1 MKGTALA
8 AVQMVSTV
16 DLEANL
22 RAAERLVAESA
33 GRGAGLVVLP
43 EAFACADPAR
53 TLALGAAE
61 RDSQGPLRR
70 FLADLAKTH
79 GIWLVGG
86 TIPVSDAGER
96 PRAACLLIDPEGIER
111 ARYDKMH
118 LFDVDLPDAQQS
130 YRESARMSPGESIV
144 TADTPFGVLGLAV
157 CYDLRFPEMFRV
169 QFQRGMS
176 VLVLPSAF
184 TRVTGEAHWHV
195 LLRARAIENQCWV
208 VAPNQGGR
216 QTPTRECY
224 GGSVIIDPWGRVLA
238 SAATGEAVL
247 LAEADRAVRED
258 LQRRL
263 PVGVHQRLHV
273 PDPGGSVRGEDLQG
287 QAV

>member
-1 MKGTALA
+1 MTAQALA

-16 DLEANL
+16 DLDANL
-22 RAAERLVAESA
+22 RTAERLVSEAA
-33 GRGAGLVVLP
+33 ARGAGLVVLP

-61 RDSQGPLRR
+61 RTPDGPLRQ
-70 FLADLAKTH
+70 FLSGLAKRN

-86 TIPVSDAGER
+86 TIPLSDAGDR
-96 PRAACLLIDPEGIER
+96 PRAACLLLDPEGVER

-118 LFDVDLPDAQQS
+118 LFDVDLPDAQRS
-130 YRESARMSPGESIV
+130 YRESERMSPGERIV
-144 TADTPFGVLGLAV
+144 TAETPFGCVGLAV

-224 GGSVIIDPWGRVLA
+224 GGSVIIDPWGAVRA
-238 SAATGEAVL
+238 SAATGESVL
-247 LAEADRAVRED
+247 VVLPDPALRED
-258 LQRRL
+258 VRQRL
-263 PVGVHQRLHV
+263 PVSAHQRLRV
-273 PDPGGSVRGEDLQG
+273 PD
-287 QAV
+287 

>member
-1 MKGTALA
+1 MIARALA

-22 RAAERLVAESA
+22 RAAERLVGEAA
-33 GRGAGLVVLP
+33 ARGAGLVVLP

-61 RDSQGPLRR
+61 RTPEGPLRR
-70 FLADLAKTH
+70 FLSGLARTH

-96 PRAACLLIDPEGIER
+96 PRAACLLLDPQGVEC

-130 YRESARMSPGESIV
+130 YRESSRMSPGDRIV
-144 TADTPFGVLGLAV
+144 TADSPFGVLGLAV

-169 QFQRGMS
+169 QFQRGMR

-224 GGSVIIDPWGRVLA
+224 GGSVIIDPWGTVLA
-238 SAATGEAVL
+238 SASTGEAVL
-247 LAEADRAVRED
+247 LAEPDGARHED
-258 LQRRL
+258 LRRRL
-263 PVGVHQRLHV
+263 PVDAHQRIRV
-273 PDPGGSVRGEDLQG
+273 PD
-287 QAV
+287 

>member
-1 MKGTALA
+1 MSGRALA

-22 RAAERLVAESA
+22 RAAERLIAEAA

-61 RDSQGPLRR
+61 RGGEGPLRR
-70 FLADLAKTH
+70 FLAGLARRH

-86 TIPVSDAGER
+86 TIPLSDAGER
-96 PRAACLLIDPEGIER
+96 PRAACLLFDPEGVER

-130 YRESARMSPGESIV
+130 YRESARMSPGDRIV
-144 TADTPFGVLGLAV
+144 TAETPFGVLGLAV

-176 VLVLPSAF
+176 LLVLPSAF
-184 TRVTGEAHWHV
+184 TRLTGEAHWHV

-208 VAPNQGGR
+208 VAPNQGGL
-216 QTPTRECY
+216 QTATRECY
-224 GGSVIIDPWGRVLA
+224 GGSVIIDPWGTVLA
-238 SAATGEAVL
+238 SASTGEAVL
-247 LAEADRAVRED
+247 VAEPDTAMLEALR
-258 LQRRL
+258 RRL
-263 PVGVHQRLHV
+263 PVAAHQRVRV
-273 PDPGGSVRGEDLQG
+273 PD
-287 QAV
+287 

>member
-1 MKGTALA
+1 MTGRALA
-8 AVQMVSTV
+8 AVQMVSTI
-16 DLEANL
+16 DLDANL
-22 RAAERLVAESA
+22 RSAQSLVAEA
-33 GRGAGLVVLP
+33 AARGAGLVVLP

-53 TLALGAAE
+53 TLALGEAE
-61 RDSQGPLRR
+61 RTPAGPLRR
-70 FLADLAKTH
+70 FLADLALRH
-79 GIWLVGG
+79 RIWLVGG
-86 TIPVSDAGER
+86 TIPLSDAGER
-96 PRAACLLIDPEGIER
+96 PRAACLLIDPDGVER

-144 TADTPFGVLGLAV
+144 TADTPFGLLGLAV

-176 VLVLPSAF
+176 LLALPSAF

-238 SAATGEAVL
+238 SAATGDAVL
-247 LAEADRAVRED
+247 VAEPDHAARED

-263 PVGVHQRLHV
+263 PVGAHQRLRV
-273 PDPGGSVRGEDLQG
+273 PD
-287 QAV
+287 